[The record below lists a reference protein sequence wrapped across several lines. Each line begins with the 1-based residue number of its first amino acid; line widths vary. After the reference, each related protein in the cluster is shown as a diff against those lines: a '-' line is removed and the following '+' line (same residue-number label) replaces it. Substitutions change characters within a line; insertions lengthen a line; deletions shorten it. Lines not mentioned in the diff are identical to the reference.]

1 MLFAPVC
8 IFSGDCPKTNVPNR
22 KNDSMNV
29 VMLFMPTNL
38 RKKRTGDIFSNKY
51 YPQLTRF
58 QGEEIEGFTANAAL
72 NCKQNIGREFYGSR

>member
-1 MLFAPVC
+1 
-8 IFSGDCPKTNVPNR
+8 
-22 KNDSMNV
+22 MNV

-58 QGEEIEGFTANAAL
+58 QGEEIEGFTANETL
-72 NCKQNIGREFYGSR
+72 NFKQYIMRDFYGRR